1 MDRLVCKRVLVTAAA
16 QGIGRACADRFVKE
30 GARVVAIDIDAAAL
44 KTLEGME
51 AAHGLDGTD
60 ANAVATLL
68 AGQPAFDA
76 VVHCIGM
83 VDHGTVLDC
92 DLHSWR
98 RSFAVNVESF
108 LHVLHAVLPAMVTA
122 GGGSVVSI
130 ASVASSLKGLP
141 NRAAYGASKA
151 AVIGLTKSVAADFVS
166 KGIRCNAVCPGTIV
180 SPSLLGRVDD
190 LGREVGGADKAM
202 EMFVAR
208 QPMGRLGTAEEVAAL
223 CLYLASDESCFV
235 TGQAF
240 AIDGGITI

>member
-1 MDRLVCKRVLVTAAA
+1 MERLIGKRVLVTAAA
-16 QGIGRACADRFVKE
+16 HGIGRACAIRFVRE
-30 GARVVAIDIDAAAL
+30 GARVVAIDIDADAL
-44 KTLEGME
+44 ATLEGVDE
-51 AAHGLDGTD
+51 AHRVDGTD
-60 ANAVATLL
+60 PDAMAKLL
-68 AGQPAFDA
+68 GNGAAFGA

-92 DLHSWR
+92 DLPGWR

-108 LHVLHAVLPAMVTA
+108 LHVLHAVLPAMVIA

-141 NRAAYGASKA
+141 KRAAYGASKA
-151 AVIGLTKSVAADFVS
+151 AVIGLTKSVAADFVAH
-166 KGIRCNAVCPGTIV
+166 GIRCNVVCPGTIV

-208 QPMGRLGTAEEVAAL
+208 QPIGRLGTAEEVAAL